1 MLSARKLTLVAL
13 SLLAMDLVACSKSDS
28 HPASTTTISPAPKPT
43 GTTPASAVT
52 TAVPTG
58 KIPDIL
64 SPDEAISLFQAD
76 KTSLMG
82 KTVKIKGYYFD
93 YTKQDDVLN
102 VEITPKP
109 EITSKGALC
118 IFPGSAKAA
127 LDKVKKHTVVTV
139 SGTVDGEFFGRPK
152 LKACKLE

>member
-1 MLSARKLTLVAL
+1 MILSRPLALLAL
-13 SLLAMDLVACSKSDS
+13 SFLATDLLACGKGDS
-28 HPASTTTISPAPKPT
+28 HPAPGTTSSPASPAKPG
-43 GTTPASAVT
+43 GTTPTSAASP
-52 TAVPTG
+52 PTG
-58 KIPDIL
+58 KLPDVMT
-64 SPDEAISLFQAD
+64 PDDALARFAAD
-76 KTSLMG
+76 KTSMMG

-109 EITSKGALC
+109 DIASKGALC
-118 IFPGSAKAA
+118 VFPGTAKAA
-127 LDKVKKHTVVTV
+127 LDKVKKHDVITV

>member
-1 MLSARKLTLVAL
+1 MLSLRKLALVAL
-13 SLLAMDLVACSKSDS
+13 SLLALDLVACSKGDS
-28 HPASTTTISPAPKPT
+28 HPATTTSPTPA
-43 GTTPASAVT
+43 GTTPTSAAT
-52 TAVPTG
+52 TAAATG
-58 KIPDIL
+58 KIPDIM
-64 SPDEAISLFQAD
+64 SPDEAISLFQTSKA
-76 KTSLMG
+76 SLMG

-109 EITSKGALC
+109 DIASKGALC

-127 LDKVKKHTVVTV
+127 LDKVKKHSVVTV